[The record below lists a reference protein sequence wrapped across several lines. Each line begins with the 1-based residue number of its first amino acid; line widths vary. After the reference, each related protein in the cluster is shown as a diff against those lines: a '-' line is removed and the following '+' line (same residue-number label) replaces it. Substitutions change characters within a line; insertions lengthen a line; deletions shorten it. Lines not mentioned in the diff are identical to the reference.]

1 MCISSDFVSQDIQPG
16 PLLVIVTIVNVVIL

>member
-1 MCISSDFVSQDIQPG
+1 MCISSDFVSQDMQPG